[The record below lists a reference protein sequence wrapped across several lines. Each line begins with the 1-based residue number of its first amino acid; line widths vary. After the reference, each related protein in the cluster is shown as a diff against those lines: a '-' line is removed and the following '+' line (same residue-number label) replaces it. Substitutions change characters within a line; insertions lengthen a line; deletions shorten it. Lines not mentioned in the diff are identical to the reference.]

1 MVKFDEKKQKILI
14 AVMRVV
20 GICLGCSI
28 ILLSILFYVGILTS
42 DNSDLKDNVLYVY
55 RIVFGALLVIAE
67 LRLARLLVWFSF
79 LLSYIGLGFYYL
91 FIGGL
96 GLGSTPGE
104 IAIAVV
110 AVFMGLA
117 YCGIACCC
125 PGVEKNM
132 QADVVAQA
140 QVEQQ
145 RLGSDIAVG

>member
-1 MVKFDEKKQKILI
+1 MVLRITGMALGAAI
-14 AVMRVV
+14 IVV
-20 GICLGCSI
+20 AIC
-28 ILLSILFYVGILTS
+28 FYVGLLCQTQDCS
-42 DNSDLKDNVLYVY
+42 QGDLKDNVLYVY
-55 RIVFGALLVIAE
+55 RIVFGLLLIVAE

-96 GLGSTPGE
+96 GLGSTAAE

-110 AVFMGLA
+110 AVAIGVA

-125 PGVEKNM
+125 PGVEANM
-132 QADVVAQA
+132 QANVVAQA

-145 RLGSDIAVG
+145 KIGSDVPV

>member
-1 MVKFDEKKQKILI
+1 MKFDEKKQKILV
-14 AVMRVV
+14 ATLRVV
-20 GICLGCSI
+20 GIMLGASI
-28 ILLSILFYVGILTS
+28 IVIAVCFYVGLLGA
-42 DNSDLKDNVLYVY
+42 NNDLKDNVLYVY
-55 RIVFGALLVIAE
+55 RIVFGLLLIVAE

-91 FIGGL
+91 FLGGL
-96 GLGSTPGE
+96 GLGSTDAE

-110 AVFMGLA
+110 AVCMGLA

-140 QVEQQ
+140 QLEQQ
-145 RLGSDIAVG
+145 KIGSDIVVS